1 MRTQQLYSAALF
13 NLKLAQTKGHLD
25 QVELQL
31 GKKQKIVNLKIPI
44 MFIIGDNQGGDV
56 ICGRTVHYGK
66 SARRISRICDAGPEQ
81 LSNPEIG
88 SCTRLKMA
96 DIMALVNNKN
106 YEQLYN
112 LYQAQHWVAWF
123 DLDYGGNPEGIFS
136 AACPPEALH
145 ALENGIY
152 FHVLKELFQEI
163 LKRRVRGLIDAHVYK
178 WNSLPAQHL
187 MRAQQIEGYP
197 RLLYTNG
204 ISGMTDLKAEDKVGI
219 IFCVI
224 VSFLQLEV
232 KEILINTGK
241 MKADK
246 YVDILYIF
254 EMMICYRAWLKQDK
268 FWKRDDNLAF
278 LTAREAIEKLL
289 KSIVKLM
296 PRSTGNNWDISKIHE
311 QLHVAENI
319 KFFGAHQNVHTGPQE
334 HNHIANTKKPSKLVQ
349 RRKLALDM
357 QLAKRLSEKYL
368 IEQAYHKFTNCSID
382 ADFSSLPIVSDKCV
396 PNSTSGRYSFSLEKT
411 ATNVQVEFQWI
422 SRSDKGTPLTQT
434 ALNAIVHHFGEEIYN
449 VKMKGFTELK
459 SGNKLYRADINYR
472 SQGSWND
479 NVNVTWEYNKKTKRG
494 NNTVNEE
501 SNTTAIATKLVP
513 AELKMIFQ
521 IENDNTCYCVVHS
534 CYFRSEVMSVLSTM
548 WMKEYMDVN
557 ENLFTEY
564 KNMDSSSII
573 TGNKPIFRVI
583 EAESIHSHCLL
594 LPYHQS
600 SCFYIEINDSQT
612 WANEF
617 HEFT

>member
-13 NLKLAQTKGHLD
+13 NLKLAQSKGHLD

-56 ICGRTVHYGK
+56 ICGRNVHYGK

-88 SCTRLKMA
+88 SCTRLKMG
-96 DIMALVNNKN
+96 DIMALVNEEK

-112 LYQAQHWVAWF
+112 LYQAQHWIAWF

-163 LKRRVRGLIDAHVYK
+163 LKHRVRGLIDAHVYK

-187 MRAQQIEGYP
+187 MQAQQIEGYP

-204 ISGMTDLKAEDKVGI
+204 ISGMTDLKADDKVGI

-232 KEILINTGK
+232 KEILINIAK
-241 MKADK
+241 MEDEK

-268 FWKRDDNLAF
+268 FWKRDDKYSF
-278 LTAREAIEKLL
+278 LTAQEAIEKLL
-289 KSIVKLM
+289 HSIVKLM
-296 PRSTGNNWDISKIHE
+296 PRSTGNNWDISRIHE

-349 RRKLALDM
+349 RKKLALDM

-368 IEQAYHKFTNCSID
+368 IDQAYHKLTNSSIN
-382 ADFSSLPIVSDKCV
+382 ATYEHQPNCGKTCEL
-396 PNSTSGRYSFSLEKT
+396 NSTSSRYSFCIERT
-411 ATNVQVEFQWI
+411 DTNVQVEFQWL
-422 SRSDKGTPLTQT
+422 SRSDKGTPLNQT
-434 ALNAIVHHFGEEIYN
+434 IVNALVNHFGEDIYN
-449 VKMKGFTELK
+449 VKIKGYTELK
-459 SGNKLYRADINYR
+459 SGKELYQADVNYR
-472 SQGSWND
+472 SQGHWND
-479 NVNVTWEYNKKTKRG
+479 NVNVTWEYNKKAKTAT
-494 NNTVNEE
+494 NTQNDN
-501 SNTTAIATKLVP
+501 SNTSALATKLVP

-521 IENDNTCYCVVHS
+521 IENDDTCYCVVHS
-534 CYFRSEVMSVLSTM
+534 CYFRSEESLVLSTM
-548 WMKEYMDVN
+548 WMKEYLDIN

-564 KNMDSSSII
+564 KNMDSTSII
-573 TGNKPIFRVI
+573 QGEKPIFRVI

-594 LPYHQS
+594 LPYHPS
-600 SCFYIEINDSQT
+600 SCFY
-612 WANEF
+612 
-617 HEFT
+617 